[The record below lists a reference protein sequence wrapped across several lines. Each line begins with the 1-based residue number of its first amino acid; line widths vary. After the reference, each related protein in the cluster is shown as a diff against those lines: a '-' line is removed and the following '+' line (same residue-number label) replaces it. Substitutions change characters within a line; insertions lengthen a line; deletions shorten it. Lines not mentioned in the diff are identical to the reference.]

1 MTFSVMSEWEIKG
14 KGNGKKIDEMWFQKI
29 VTKVLINFRFRLG
42 RLIDTKA
49 PKPPEVSTEC
59 WNGLVKWRASELSKK
74 KSAQMRS
81 ISQRRASKASQMQG
95 LQEAALVRLVRSLP
109 THGPNT

>member
-1 MTFSVMSEWEIKG
+1 MFVVTCVALTECEIKG

-29 VTKVLINFRFRLG
+29 VTKVLINCRFRLG

-59 WNGLVKWRASELSKK
+59 LNDLVKWRASKLSKK
-74 KSAQMRS
+74 KSA
-81 ISQRRASKASQMQG
+81 
-95 LQEAALVRLVRSLP
+95 
-109 THGPNT
+109 